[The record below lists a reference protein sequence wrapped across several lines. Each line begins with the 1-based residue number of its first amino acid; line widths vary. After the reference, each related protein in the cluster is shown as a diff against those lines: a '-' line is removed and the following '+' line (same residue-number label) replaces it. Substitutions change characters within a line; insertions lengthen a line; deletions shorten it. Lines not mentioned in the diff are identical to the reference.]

1 MNNVSS
7 DVERRTDLLEVD
19 TEGSGEAK
27 VEDYRKTISEVKTI
41 TGVKAITEAN
51 VILAVVR

>member
-7 DVERRTDLLEVD
+7 DVERRTDLLEVN

-41 TGVKAITEAN
+41 TGVKAITETN